1 MKHLFLDTNVLI
13 DFLADRKP
21 FSLEA
26 AKLFNYSLN
35 KKVTIYVA
43 AVSYNN
49 IYYILRQSC
58 THPVTIKVLAEL
70 QEWTEVIDVTKEVIK
85 KSLKSEFKDF
95 EDAIQYNCAKLP
107 NKIDCI
113 VTRDTKD
120 FKMSSISTMTPREA
134 LTMIESPTH

>member
-1 MKHLFLDTNVLI
+1 MKHIFIDTNVLI

-26 AKLFNYSLN
+26 AKIFNYSFK

-58 THPVTIKVLAEL
+58 THSETIKILNEL
-70 QEWTEVIDVTKEVIK
+70 QEWTEAIDVSKDVIRK
-85 KSLKSEFKDF
+85 ALKSEFKDF
-95 EDAIQYNCAKLP
+95 EDAIQYNCAKTL

-120 FKMSSISTMTPREA
+120 FKTSSIPTMTPKEA
-134 LTMIESPTH
+134 LTMIESTSH

>member
-1 MKHLFLDTNVLI
+1 MKHIFLDTNVLI

-26 AKLFNYSLN
+26 AKIFNYSFK

-58 THPVTIKVLAEL
+58 THSETIKILNEL
-70 QEWTEVIDVTKEVIK
+70 QEWTEAIDVSKDVIRK
-85 KSLKSEFKDF
+85 AIKSEFKDF
-95 EDAIQYNCAKLP
+95 EDAIQYNCAKTL

-120 FKMSSISTMTPREA
+120 FKKSSIPTMTPKEA
-134 LTMIESPTH
+134 LTMIESTSH